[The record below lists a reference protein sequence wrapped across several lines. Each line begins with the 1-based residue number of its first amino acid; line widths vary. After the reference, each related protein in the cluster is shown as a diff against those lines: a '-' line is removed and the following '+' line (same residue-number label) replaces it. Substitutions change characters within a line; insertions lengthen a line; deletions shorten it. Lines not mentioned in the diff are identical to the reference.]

1 MDTKMKLPELR
12 VGIDQQSLSLSYVIR
27 ASGLGGMN
35 DKQASEVI
43 SRCNA
48 APKLV
53 EALRQLA
60 CLGNGDKP
68 GNSEG
73 NRIAQAILKETG
85 AEK

>member
-43 SRCNA
+43 ARCNA

-53 EALRQLA
+53 EAIKQYALEAGLQPWREQALR
-60 CLGNGDKP
+60 
-68 GNSEG
+68 
-73 NRIAQAILKETG
+73 AILKETG